1 MPRTLHAPKLVS
13 LLTAFAVVTLPGCDP
28 EGGDPAEARE
38 LELADQDDLDDD
50 NENAG
55 EELDELEAEG
65 ELGARRELPPEA
77 AASMKAA
84 TDASLAPQFH
94 ACPYYVTYETSNFD
108 EFGNEVAGWLGVS
121 LDAFVIDEPT
131 WFPFGSSIIILCGTT
146 QSPHQWMSVRRVLS
160 GVTSCVTSPTGSAN
174 AWFVCS

>member
-1 MPRTLHAPKLVS
+1 MPRTLHSSMPR
-13 LLTAFAVVTLPGCDP
+13 LPLFVLSAALAGCDP
-28 EGGDPAEARE
+28 EGGDPADARE
-38 LELADQDDLDDD
+38 GDLEISDADLDADELDAIDDDAIDDL
-50 NENAG
+50 
-55 EELDELEAEG
+55 EG
-65 ELGARRELPPEA
+65 EVGARRELPPEA

-131 WFPFGSSIIILCGTT
+131 WFPFGSSLIILCGTT

-160 GVTSCVTSPTGSAN
+160 GVTSCVTSATGSPN